1 MKLLILIVA
10 YNHEAQIE
18 SVLARIPEQLRE
30 HDTEVLILDDSSKDK
45 TFEKSAAYAQER
57 DFPFKLTVLYNP
69 VNQGYG
75 GNQKIGY
82 HYAIEN
88 GFDVVALVHGDGQY
102 APECLPDLLEPL
114 IKGDAEAVF
123 GSRMIDKGGAL
134 KGGMP
139 LYKYV
144 GNKILTF
151 FQNLVLDA
159 GLSEFHSGYRLYSV
173 PALANVAF
181 PLNTND
187 FHFDTEIIIQFMRAG
202 HRIAERPIPTFY
214 GDEICNVDGIRYA
227 WDVFKATTIAGCQ
240 DLGIFHDPK
249 YDRPVQQRRQDVYVE
264 KARFTSAVSRIVETI
279 QPGQRVLC
287 IGDTSAAVGTLIEK
301 KQANVVTV
309 PVPAEELDAAD
320 DETLPEGWPE
330 DFASFDYVLVAEVI
344 EKLSDPVRFVEKL
357 YQSLGRAPNTELIV
371 TSGNVAFF
379 VLRLMLLIGYFN
391 YAKRGTLD
399 RSHRHLYT
407 FSTLKSLFTR
417 RGFDIVAQEG
427 LPAPYPL
434 ALGDGA
440 LARTLLTVNAGLIRI
455 SRGLFSFEII
465 LRMKARP
472 SLAYLLARANERRNE
487 TPARS
492 AG

>member
-10 YNHEAQIE
+10 YNHEAEIE
-18 SVLARIPEQLRE
+18 SVLSRIPESLRAHE
-30 HDTEVLILDDSSKDK
+30 TEVLILDDSSKDK
-45 TFEKSAAYAQER
+45 TFEKSAAYAKEKS
-57 DFPFKLTVLYNP
+57 FPFKLTVLYNP

-88 GFDVVALVHGDGQY
+88 GFDVVAMVHGDGQY
-102 APECLPDLLEPL
+102 APECLPDLLEPFL
-114 IKGDAEAVF
+114 AGEAEAVF
-123 GSRMIDKGGAL
+123 GSRMLNKGGAID
-134 KGGMP
+134 GGMP
-139 LYKYV
+139 LYKFV

-151 FQNLVLDA
+151 FQNAVLRA

-173 PALANVAF
+173 PALAKVPF

-202 HRIAERPIPTFY
+202 HRIVERPIPTFY

-227 WDVFKATTIAGCQ
+227 LDVFKATTIAGCQ

-249 YDRPVQQRRQDVYVE
+249 YDRPEPEVREDVYPH
-264 KARFTSAVSRIVETI
+264 KAQFRSAVSYVIESI
-279 QPGQRVLC
+279 EPGARVLC
-287 IGDTSAAVGTLIEK
+287 IGDASAAIGTLIAEK
-301 KQANVVTV
+301 GGIVTTV
-309 PVPAEELDAAD
+309 AAAPGDLDTAPAG
-320 DETLPEGWPE
+320 LPKGWPS
-330 DFASFDYVLVAEVI
+330 DFSAFDYVLLGEVI
-344 EKLSDPVRFVEKL
+344 ERLSDPVAFVDKL
-357 YQSLGRAPNTELIV
+357 YESMGHAPNTELIV

-379 VLRLMLLIGYFN
+379 VLRIMLLFGYFN

-399 RSHRHLYT
+399 RSHRRLFT
-407 FSTLKSLFTR
+407 FSTLRSLFTR

-440 LARTLLTVNAGLIRI
+440 LARGLLAINAGLIRI
-455 SRGLFSFEII
+455 SKGLFSFEIV
-465 LRMKARP
+465 LRLKPRP

-487 TPARS
+487 TPADN
-492 AG
+492 AN